1 MIVEE
6 LTIEETTAEDSQL
19 IDELSVDSVG
29 RWNRLVSRTNWEKGE
44 VIHRWRTQLRD
55 AGLPNSAYS
64 DESWSRRVGN
74 VSPQHVGRLRRVFE
88 RFGPAGEQYP
98 SLYWSHFQAALD
110 WDDAEMWLEGA
121 NLSQWSV
128 AIMRIK
134 RWETL
139 GAPADMK
146 PKDRDIIL
154 SELDEDVSPFN
165 DSQAVLE
172 GNESRIEPAEKN
184 RKSSSEGD
192 WDDVPFDLDEKPGK
206 KGKKSAETD
215 DSEILTTG
223 EALTK
228 LHTVKELPS
237 DLSEAF
243 EQLKVAILNHKLSG
257 WKEVDKQQV
266 LTCLTAMR
274 TVVLAKEDD

>member
-1 MIVEE
+1 MIAVEE
-6 LTIEETTAEDSQL
+6 LTMEETTAEDSQL
-19 IDELSVDSVG
+19 IDELSVDSIG

-44 VIHRWRTQLRD
+44 VIHRWRTQLKG
-55 AGLPNSAYS
+55 AGLPNSSYS

-88 RFGPAGEQYP
+88 RFGAASEQYP
-98 SLYWSHFQAALD
+98 ALYWSHFQAALD

-121 NLSQWSV
+121 NLGQWSV

-146 PKDRDIIL
+146 PKDKDIIL
-154 SELDEDVSPFN
+154 SELDEDVNPYN
-165 DSQAVLE
+165 DSQAILE
-172 GNESRIEPAEKN
+172 GSESRIEPAQ
-184 RKSSSEGD
+184 RSSGNTDS
-192 WDDVPFDLDEKPGK
+192 DDIPFDLDNKPGK
-206 KGKKSAETD
+206 KGKKTD
-215 DSEILTTG
+215 DSETLTTG

-228 LHTVKELPS
+228 LNTVKELPS

-243 EQLKVAILNHKLSG
+243 DQLKIAILNHKLSG
-257 WKEVDKQQV
+257 WKEVDQQAV
-266 LTCLTAMR
+266 LTCLTALR
-274 TVVLAKEDD
+274 TVVLAREDE